1 MRMEML
7 CVAMAKQK
15 ILDLLYELMKN
26 SKRSDRELAKVVG
39 VSQPTI
45 TRMRNN
51 LEKSGFIREYTVIPA
66 FEKLGFEIIALSFL
80 STSAMQEHMK
90 EIQMWV
96 SKNSKILFSSSGEG
110 LNGNTLLV
118 VSIHKD
124 FTDFSMFTK
133 EFRSFLGSKVSSM
146 ESFLVSLKTDVI
158 KHFSFKN
165 LERM

>member
-1 MRMEML
+1 MRMETL
-7 CVAMAKQK
+7 YVAMPKQK

-90 EIQMWV
+90 EIQV
-96 SKNSKILFSSSGEG
+96 LISKNSKILFSSSGEG

-133 EFRSFLGSKVSSM
+133 EFRSSLGSKVSSV

-165 LERM
+165 LERI

>member
-1 MRMEML
+1 MP
-7 CVAMAKQK
+7 KQK

-90 EIQMWV
+90 EIQV
-96 SKNSKILFSSSGEG
+96 LISKNSKILFSSSGEG

-133 EFRSFLGSKVSSM
+133 EFRSSLGSKVSSV

-165 LERM
+165 LERI